1 MNFKEIAKGITG
13 SQRKSIQ
20 DALIKNT
27 HHVRNFTQHHR
38 DSIILFFSEWH
49 KIFPTN
55 KQDVNCS
62 SCRNAVVKFW
72 NEVNLEW
79 SEEKITKKTKSKN
92 KKSTTRTGAIAKGV
106 GVTK

>member
-72 NEVNLEW
+72 NEE
-79 SEEKITKKTKSKN
+79 I
-92 KKSTTRTGAIAKGV
+92 
-106 GVTK
+106 